1 MVIVGE
7 NPASRVYVNNKKK
20 ACAQCGIYSE
30 EHALPGFCTEDQ
42 LLDLV
47 RSLNDD
53 PNIDGILVQ
62 LPLPDHINEAKV
74 IETIDPAKD
83 VDGFHPINVGNLMI
97 GRPCLRPCT
106 PAGVME
112 LIKRAGVELK
122 GKRATVVGR
131 SNIVGKPVSLM
142 LLAEHATVTICHSRT
157 QDLPAVCREA
167 DVLVVAVGRPEM
179 VRGDWIRPGAVVID
193 VGINRLPDKKLVG
206 DVAFDEAVEVASAIT
221 PRSWRRRPH
230 DHRHAHEQL
239 PGRSLR
245 VEGIGDM
252 AMYDV
257 MIVGAG
263 PAGLSAAVN
272 CRVRNKSTVVVS
284 RKFESP
290 SLSKAPLIENYL
302 GVDAMSGRELYQRL
316 LEHARR
322 SGAEFLEA
330 NVTGIYD
337 MGDSYAALTSA
348 GDVSAVAV
356 ILATG
361 TVQSASIPG
370 ESDKVGMGVSYCA
383 TCDGPLR
390 KGKRVVVVG
399 FSPHAVEEA
408 NFLSEICSE
417 VTYVPA
423 SRGGSDVSHLK
434 PAVNLAKG
442 SVKSHPR
449 RHGRIRR

>member
-1 MVIVGE
+1 
-7 NPASRVYVNNKKK
+7 
-20 ACAQCGIYSE
+20 
-30 EHALPGFCTEDQ
+30 
-42 LLDLV
+42 
-47 RSLNDD
+47 
-53 PNIDGILVQ
+53 
-62 LPLPDHINEAKV
+62 
-74 IETIDPAKD
+74 
-83 VDGFHPINVGNLMI
+83 
-97 GRPCLRPCT
+97 
-106 PAGVME
+106 
-112 LIKRAGVELK
+112 
-122 GKRATVVGR
+122 
-131 SNIVGKPVSLM
+131 
-142 LLAEHATVTICHSRT
+142 
-157 QDLPAVCREA
+157 
-167 DVLVVAVGRPEM
+167 
-179 VRGDWIRPGAVVID
+179 
-193 VGINRLPDKKLVG
+193 
-206 DVAFDEAVEVASAIT
+206 
-221 PRSWRRRPH
+221 
-230 DHRHAHEQL
+230 
-239 PGRSLR
+239 
-245 VEGIGDM
+245 M
-252 AMYDV
+252 AMSDV

-383 TCDGPLR
+383 TCDGPCQGQARGRGGIQPARGGGGQFPLGDMLR
-390 KGKRVVVVG
+390 
-399 FSPHAVEEA
+399 S
-408 NFLSEICSE
+408 
-417 VTYVPA
+417 YVSARLPG
-423 SRGGSDVSHLK
+423 GGSDVSHLK

-442 SVKSHPR
+442 SVKAILGDMAVSGVELDSGIVETDGVFVIRESVPAERLVEGITVKDGAIEVDRDMFTGVPR
-449 RHGRIRR
+449 VFAAGDCTGRPWQVARAVGQGQVAALSAARAVDKFKASGQADQ

>member
-1 MVIVGE
+1 M
-7 NPASRVYVNNKKK
+7 PASIIDGK
-20 ACAQCGIYSE
+20 AIAASIREGAAVRAAEYTQKTDVPGLGRGHRRGESRFTCIREQQEEGLCAVRHLLRRTCAS
-30 EHALPGFCTEDQ
+30 GFCTEDQ

-221 PRSWRRRPH
+221 PV
-230 DHRHAHEQL
+230 
-239 PGRSLR
+239 PGGVGPMTIAMLMNNCLDAAFALR
-245 VEGIGDM
+245 G
-252 AMYDV
+252 
-257 MIVGAG
+257 
-263 PAGLSAAVN
+263 
-272 CRVRNKSTVVVS
+272 
-284 RKFESP
+284 
-290 SLSKAPLIENYL
+290 
-302 GVDAMSGRELYQRL
+302 
-316 LEHARR
+316 
-322 SGAEFLEA
+322 
-330 NVTGIYD
+330 
-337 MGDSYAALTSA
+337 
-348 GDVSAVAV
+348 
-356 ILATG
+356 
-361 TVQSASIPG
+361 
-370 ESDKVGMGVSYCA
+370 
-383 TCDGPLR
+383 
-390 KGKRVVVVG
+390 
-399 FSPHAVEEA
+399 
-408 NFLSEICSE
+408 
-417 VTYVPA
+417 
-423 SRGGSDVSHLK
+423 
-434 PAVNLAKG
+434 
-442 SVKSHPR
+442 
-449 RHGRIRR
+449 

>member
-1 MVIVGE
+1 
-7 NPASRVYVNNKKK
+7 
-20 ACAQCGIYSE
+20 
-30 EHALPGFCTEDQ
+30 
-42 LLDLV
+42 
-47 RSLNDD
+47 
-53 PNIDGILVQ
+53 
-62 LPLPDHINEAKV
+62 
-74 IETIDPAKD
+74 
-83 VDGFHPINVGNLMI
+83 
-97 GRPCLRPCT
+97 
-106 PAGVME
+106 
-112 LIKRAGVELK
+112 
-122 GKRATVVGR
+122 
-131 SNIVGKPVSLM
+131 
-142 LLAEHATVTICHSRT
+142 
-157 QDLPAVCREA
+157 
-167 DVLVVAVGRPEM
+167 
-179 VRGDWIRPGAVVID
+179 
-193 VGINRLPDKKLVG
+193 
-206 DVAFDEAVEVASAIT
+206 
-221 PRSWRRRPH
+221 
-230 DHRHAHEQL
+230 
-239 PGRSLR
+239 
-245 VEGIGDM
+245 M

-361 TVQSASIPG
+361 TVQSASIPVV
-370 ESDKVGMGVSYCA
+370 SDKVGMGVSYCA
-383 TCDGPLR
+383 TCDGPLY

-442 SVKSHPR
+442 SVKAILGDMAVSGVELDSGIVETDGVFVIRESVPAEIQDRKKGPIIFDTDEHPIR
-449 RHGRIRR
+449 GASMESVGRLGPAFKKGGVVTAANAYGINDGASAVVVMSKKKALELGIKPLLKMINITACGVDPKIMGVGPAEAIPKALKLAGLKFEDIEYWEINEAFAPQFLGVGIRLKEKHGITLDMEKCNHNGSGIALGHPVGNTALRIIVSLYYEMERLGLTLGGASLCVGTGPAMASLWTRDI

>member
-1 MVIVGE
+1 
-7 NPASRVYVNNKKK
+7 
-20 ACAQCGIYSE
+20 
-30 EHALPGFCTEDQ
+30 
-42 LLDLV
+42 
-47 RSLNDD
+47 
-53 PNIDGILVQ
+53 
-62 LPLPDHINEAKV
+62 
-74 IETIDPAKD
+74 
-83 VDGFHPINVGNLMI
+83 
-97 GRPCLRPCT
+97 
-106 PAGVME
+106 
-112 LIKRAGVELK
+112 
-122 GKRATVVGR
+122 
-131 SNIVGKPVSLM
+131 
-142 LLAEHATVTICHSRT
+142 
-157 QDLPAVCREA
+157 
-167 DVLVVAVGRPEM
+167 
-179 VRGDWIRPGAVVID
+179 
-193 VGINRLPDKKLVG
+193 
-206 DVAFDEAVEVASAIT
+206 
-221 PRSWRRRPH
+221 
-230 DHRHAHEQL
+230 
-239 PGRSLR
+239 
-245 VEGIGDM
+245 M

-383 TCDGPLR
+383 TCDGPLY

-442 SVKSHPR
+442 SVKAILGDMAVSGVELDSGIVETDGVFVIRESVPAERLVEGITVKDGAIEVDRDMFTGVPR
-449 RHGRIRR
+449 VFAAGDCTGRPWQVARAVGQGQVAALSAARAVDKFKASRQADQ